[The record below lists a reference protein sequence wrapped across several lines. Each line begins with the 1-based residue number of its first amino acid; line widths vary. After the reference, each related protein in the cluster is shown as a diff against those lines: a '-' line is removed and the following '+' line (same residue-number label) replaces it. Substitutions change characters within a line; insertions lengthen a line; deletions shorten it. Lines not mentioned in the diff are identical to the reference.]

1 MNNYFTGRAHSDPA
15 RANVNALAR
24 GKLGANDLLPL
35 QDLTDRIHVNPAEP
49 IETAYW
55 CKKWGCTDVELRGAV
70 KHVGVA
76 AGDVEHWL
84 RTIGHKRK

>member
-1 MNNYFTGRAHSDPA
+1 MSGYLSGTSLDRIQ
-15 RANVNALAR
+15 VNA
-24 GKLGANDLLPL
+24 
-35 QDLTDRIHVNPAEP
+35 AEP
-49 IETAYW
+49 ADIDYW
-55 CKKWGCTDVELRGAV
+55 CKKWGCTNIELRGAV